1 MQRQLLIMRHAKA
14 EELHREQT
22 DRHRELTA
30 KGQQDALQMG
40 AQLLQRNI
48 MPDVIHASVA
58 TRTQQTAQLLSD
70 VLKIQSES
78 VYLQEELYNS
88 AIRSYVNF
96 IASLENNLNC
106 VLMVGH
112 NPTVSYLAEYLTGS
126 EIGSMPTSGICIL
139 QFNSAWNE
147 LAKGCA
153 ELREYITPKMIE

>member
-14 EELHREQT
+14 EELHGEQT
-22 DRHRELTA
+22 DRNRELTA

-40 AQLLQRNI
+40 AHLLKRNI

-58 TRTQQTAQLLSD
+58 ARTQQTAYLLSD
-70 VLKIQSES
+70 VLKIQNEC

-96 IASLENNLNC
+96 IMTLENNLNC

-139 QFNSAWNE
+139 QINGAWNE
-147 LAKGCA
+147 ITKGCA
-153 ELREYITPKMIE
+153 ELSEYIYPKMSE